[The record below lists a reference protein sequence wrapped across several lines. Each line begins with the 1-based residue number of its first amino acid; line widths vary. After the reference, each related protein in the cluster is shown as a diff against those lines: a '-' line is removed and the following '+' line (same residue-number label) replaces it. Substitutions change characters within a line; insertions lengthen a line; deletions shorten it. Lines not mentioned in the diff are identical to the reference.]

1 MTKTGKPDGC
11 WAGIMHQYAQGK
23 HRFSTGQRPKSK
35 KWKSVIQRIDAC
47 PLKPIFNLPVR
58 YIDIFGRRI
67 LCKCGYHVLS
77 PPHRAAQ
84 VHHAL
89 QLSPPH
95 RAVQVHHALQL
106 SPPHRAVQV
115 HHALQLSPPHRAVQT
130 TTTHLCTTNTTHLCT
145 TNTTHLCTTTTHL
158 CTTNTTHLWTT
169 TTHLCTTTTTHLCTT
184 TTHLCTTNTTHLCTT
199 NTTHL
204 WTTTTHLCTTNT
216 THLCTTTT
224 HLCTTNTTHLCTTN
238 TTHLCTTNT
247 THLCTTT
254 THLCTTNTTHLWTTT
269 THLCT
274 TTTHLCTT
282 NTTHLCTTNTTNSYT
297 FKRVIKP
304 AGQDWIATC
313 LYEPTG
319 QLRQQFSQNWFHLPN
334 PPKLTTAPPE
344 PMNYYR
350 QRMFLWAP
358 MRMWGIPLKCAQ
370 CGRKMHHSGI
380 YPKVREVIDLDSRY
394 YLVGGDYPRC
404 SKCMIPVCPWSADL
418 LVQLDPAHRNR
429 FPAVLT
435 AQMALDR
442 KCVTMLK
449 PRTVGNS
456 SSCSKHWKKS
466 TARTQ
471 WFETVHANEILGHLE
486 EMKGIITSTYG
497 RILKLDSKKKI
508 TKKLAGAIADTATWM
523 TNVSNECGEVLNCV
537 LTTGE
542 GAGLEDLCQGIV
554 KRYQDAGEPE
564 PEVIYVDRDCCNDT
578 GLTPVQVW
586 FRPWKTLV
594 KLDIFHYMRR
604 FTTGLTTEHHP
615 LYGTFCSKMSS
626 CIFEWDKDDISHL
639 KEAKTSE
646 LKKLHAGQT
655 PSEAQVLANISSS
668 ELAKHC
674 RRRTRGIEE
683 SRALI
688 QDLLNSMWELTDR
701 IPLVWNCTPK
711 SDQVYKRANTFI
723 PGWRSNAMHTQMYM
737 LEGSSRWNMNRA
749 HAAVHVSG
757 ASQTRIYNVRLK
769 TNLNA
774 LSQRVLGCAL
784 LPEFIPPGKPTGERI
799 AVEYLL
805 AQSDRGDLLGP
816 QQDSE
821 LGTIVPDRQVDVQE
835 EECLDITISDAVEI
849 LSQRP
854 SEVDTSAPR
863 GASPHT
869 SSQNTRC
876 DSQGVQGW
884 EAVDDLAN
892 YIKWISN
899 LKPEVQKRTLPGPW
913 RASRKRSG
921 SAPGQQAA
929 ERLFMTHGQAAL
941 RPDANRICECVSLRL
956 LKEFELARNRPKDS
970 KGKTLPIPQ
979 SMVQSYVHIKQ
990 LLEDSLVVQEK
1001 TDLVLVTINNTTVS
1015 CWLQERQKRT
1025 ARDSL
1030 LQGVQL
1036 PEKST
1041 AAEYSLPLPREL
1053 PTEPVQHGH
1062 VILEI
1067 QEPDNREVP
1076 HASSTNSCLMAVPH
1090 ASSTNSCL
1098 MAVPRASST
1107 NSCLMAVPRASSTN
1121 SCLMAVPR
1129 ASSTNSCLMAV
1140 PRASSTNSCLMA
1152 VPRASSTN
1160 SCLMAVP
1167 RASSTISCLMAV
1179 PRASRPGSP
1188 STCSVYC
1195 FILTHT
1201 GSPST
1206 CSIFTHT
1213 GSPSTCSVYCFIFI
1227 SPYSSV
1233 DKSSVDLN
1241 RRRKWRHEKTAQ
1253 EDQVL
1258 AARGEPPKK
1267 RFIKEDYHYQCK
1279 SCGQS
1284 KRKHWPYPA

>member
-1 MTKTGKPDGC
+1 
-11 WAGIMHQYAQGK
+11 
-23 HRFSTGQRPKSK
+23 
-35 KWKSVIQRIDAC
+35 
-47 PLKPIFNLPVR
+47 
-58 YIDIFGRRI
+58 
-67 LCKCGYHVLS
+67 
-77 PPHRAAQ
+77 
-84 VHHAL
+84 
-89 QLSPPH
+89 
-95 RAVQVHHALQL
+95 
-106 SPPHRAVQV
+106 
-115 HHALQLSPPHRAVQT
+115 
-130 TTTHLCTTNTTHLCT
+130 
-145 TNTTHLCTTTTHL
+145 
-158 CTTNTTHLWTT
+158 
-169 TTHLCTTTTTHLCTT
+169 
-184 TTHLCTTNTTHLCTT
+184 
-199 NTTHL
+199 
-204 WTTTTHLCTTNT
+204 
-216 THLCTTTT
+216 
-224 HLCTTNTTHLCTTN
+224 
-238 TTHLCTTNT
+238 
-247 THLCTTT
+247 
-254 THLCTTNTTHLWTTT
+254 
-269 THLCT
+269 
-274 TTTHLCTT
+274 
-282 NTTHLCTTNTTNSYT
+282 
-297 FKRVIKP
+297 
-304 AGQDWIATC
+304 
-313 LYEPTG
+313 
-319 QLRQQFSQNWFHLPN
+319 
-334 PPKLTTAPPE
+334 
-344 PMNYYR
+344 
-350 QRMFLWAP
+350 
-358 MRMWGIPLKCAQ
+358 
-370 CGRKMHHSGI
+370 MHHSGI

-404 SKCMIPVCPWSADL
+404 SKCMIPVCPWSEDL

-435 AQMALDR
+435 AQLALDR

-456 SSCSKHWKKS
+456 SSYLQQALEEVHSEEWARHTIQYLADCELHKKRS
-466 TARTQ
+466 TMTQSDGAVYMCPPRFSLLPLAQ

-497 RILKLDSKKKI
+497 RILKLDSTKKI

-586 FRPWKTLV
+586 FQPWKTLV

-688 QDLLNSMWELTDR
+688 QDLLNSMWELTDTSDVAEV
-701 IPLVWNCTPK
+701 PLLWRASIGIRTP
-711 SDQVYKRANTFI
+711 SSRA
-723 PGWRSNAMHTQMYM
+723 GDLMRCTQMYM

-769 TNLNA
+769 TNLNV

-821 LGTIVPDRQVDVQE
+821 LGTIVPDRQVEVQEE

-854 SEVDTSAPR
+854 SEVDTSQCITSHIISVMQLRAHLKSPGLNPR
-863 GASPHT
+863 FLFLLTHP
-869 SSQNTRC
+869 TRPLTQPLRTITAL
-876 DSQGVQGW
+876 SVG
-884 EAVDDLAN
+884 ETDDIVRL
-892 YIKWISN
+892 YSKLHQMDKQPTTYS
-899 LKPEVQKRTLPGPW
+899 LKFQKRTLPGPW

-979 SMVQSYVHIKQ
+979 SMVQSYIHIKQ

-1015 CWLQERQKRT
+1015 CWLQDRQKRT

-1036 PEKST
+1036 PEKAT
-1041 AAEYSLPLPREL
+1041 AAEDSLPLPREL

-1067 QEPDNREVP
+1067 QEPDNREGEALIRQRRSARADSGSS
-1076 HASSTNSCLMAVPH
+1076 ASSTHTQGHLPQAPSPAFWQYPMPPAPSPAFWQYPMPPAPSPASWQYPVPPAPTP
-1090 ASSTNSCL
+1090 ASWQF
-1098 MAVPRASST
+1098 
-1107 NSCLMAVPRASSTN
+1107 
-1121 SCLMAVPR
+1121 
-1129 ASSTNSCLMAV
+1129 
-1140 PRASSTNSCLMA
+1140 
-1152 VPRASSTN
+1152 
-1160 SCLMAVP
+1160 
-1167 RASSTISCLMAV
+1167 
-1179 PRASRPGSP
+1179 PGHLPPAP
-1188 STCSVYC
+1188 STASASQAP
-1195 FILTHT
+1195 IPQH
-1201 GSPST
+1201 
-1206 CSIFTHT
+1206 
-1213 GSPSTCSVYCFIFI
+1213 
-1227 SPYSSV
+1227 SSV

-1241 RRRKWRHEKTAQ
+1241 RRRKWRHEKTAK

-1267 RFIKEDYHYQCK
+1267 RLIKEDYHYQCK

-1284 KRKHWPYPA
+1284 KRKSTGHTQLKGKWYCPASGQTIAEWKGSLDKK